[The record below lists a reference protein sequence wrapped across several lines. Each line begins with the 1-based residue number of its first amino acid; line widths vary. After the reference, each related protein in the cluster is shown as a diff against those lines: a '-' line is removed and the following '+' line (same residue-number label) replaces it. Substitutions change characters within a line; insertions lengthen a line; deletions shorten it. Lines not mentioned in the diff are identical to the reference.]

1 MCSNNEKYEKVHIL
15 KRLKRAENCTKG
27 RNSAVLHETIERG
40 KSPCYITGNTE
51 TGFCFHGR
59 SPVMMKEVIPLYE
72 RKIRLNGSDD
82 ASKFVKAA
90 AECDFNVDVC
100 YNRIVVD
107 GKSILGV
114 LGLDLTRELT
124 VRYGGLDPKF
134 EKVLAEFASAE

>member
-1 MCSNNEKYEKVHIL
+1 M
-15 KRLKRAENCTKG
+15 
-27 RNSAVLHETIERG
+27 
-40 KSPCYITGNTE
+40 
-51 TGFCFHGR
+51 F
-59 SPVMMKEVIPLYE
+59 E

-90 AECDFNVDVC
+90 AECPFNVDVC

-124 VRYGGLDPKF
+124 VRYGGIDPEF
-134 EKVLAEFASAE
+134 EKVISEFASAE